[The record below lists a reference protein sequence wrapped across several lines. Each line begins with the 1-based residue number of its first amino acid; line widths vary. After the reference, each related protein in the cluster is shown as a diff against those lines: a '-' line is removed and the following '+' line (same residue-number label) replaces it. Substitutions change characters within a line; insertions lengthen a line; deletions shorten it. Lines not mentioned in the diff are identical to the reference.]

1 MKIALPLILCVGFLS
16 ACTPSTVSAPVE
28 ATSANS
34 ALHGPGAS
42 ELLSERDAMYR
53 EVFEQAQL
61 QGFLSGALRG
71 LLLGALIDGERGAV
85 FGMAAGAVFGSLYA
99 TTAAEQLLEEREEF
113 LNRQQII
120 ENILDASRGAAARS
134 AEDAA
139 LVSRAVTE
147 FTSLAPTGESA
158 GEVLGEQI
166 GTLRRAV
173 EMRAVLIEELL
184 HEASLTPEQQA
195 EVRAQIDAQRGSLR
209 VIRAQ
214 QDAWRARSDG

>member
-1 MKIALPLILCVGFLS
+1 MKVTLPLILCVGFLS
-16 ACTPSTVSAPVE
+16 ACTPSTTSGPVDAASVPSSMRE
-28 ATSANS
+28 A
-34 ALHGPGAS
+34 GAA
-42 ELLSERDAMYR
+42 ELLSERDAIYR
-53 EVFEQAQL
+53 EVFQQAQL

-71 LLLGALIDGERGAV
+71 LVLGALIDGERGAV
-85 FGMAAGAVFGSLYA
+85 FGMAVGAAAGSVYA
-99 TTAAEQLLEEREEF
+99 TSAAEQLLEEREEF
-113 LNRQQII
+113 LNRQEII

-147 FTSLAPTGESA
+147 FSTLAPVEEGTGEA
-158 GEVLGEQI
+158 LGEQI
-166 GTLRRAV
+166 GTVRRAV

-184 HEASLTPEQQA
+184 QEASLTPAQQA
-195 EVRAQIDAQRGSLR
+195 DVRAQIDSQRGSLR